1 MQVLDKQA
9 ALRMVTV
16 FSGAVKGMTFYP
28 ASHPAIRQ
36 PLLEL
41 DRSIADLHKRVPR
54 FSWTIVD
61 GVLLFDDHLFIAPS
75 AAVVDLV
82 NRMMEKDI
90 GSISFSAGLALDE
103 LQGFVR
109 LLTIRNYRIDE
120 IRSDMALAR
129 IEHIRLLRSGEEYA
143 ETHRG
148 DEPEEEQ
155 GAGGHLAAYG
165 SALGA
170 IRDVCRD
177 IEQGRIPSSEPVL
190 RVVDRMAAIT
200 MRDPSTLLGLSMI
213 KDYDDY
219 TFTHCV
225 NVGVLAMALGATIG
239 LDASH
244 VRELGI
250 AGQLHDI
257 GKTMV
262 PKQILNKPGKLS
274 SLEFEEIKRH
284 PELGFKII
292 QEMQGLSLQIARVV
306 LGHHVHSN
314 RDGYPV
320 WARTLSYDRMVDIV
334 AVADTYDAATTLRV
348 YQFPVTPR
356 AALLQLEKMAGTLLD
371 AEMVKSFSGMMGK
384 YPVGTLVRLDT
395 NEVAVVFRPN
405 PLDEE
410 TPLVRVLY
418 GADGVL
424 LKAPRDLRLA
434 QPDGSRYAGIVAV
447 VDPLLKN
454 IDVGK
459 YIMTAECQQ
468 AEG

>member
-1 MQVLDKQA
+1 
-9 ALRMVTV
+9 MVTV
-16 FSGAVKGMTFYP
+16 FSGAVKGMAFYP

-36 PLLEL
+36 QLLEL
-41 DRSIADLHKRVPR
+41 DRSIADLLRRVPT
-54 FSWTIVD
+54 FSWVIVD
-61 GVLLFDDHLFIAPS
+61 GALIFDDHLFITPP

-90 GSISFSAGLALDE
+90 ASITFSTGLALDE

-109 LLTIRNYRIDE
+109 LLAVKNHRIDE
-120 IRSDMALAR
+120 IRSDMELAR
-129 IEHIRLLRSGEEYA
+129 IGHIRLLRPGEESP
-143 ETHRG
+143 EQG
-148 DEPEEEQ
+148 GNEPEEE
-155 GAGGHLAAYG
+155 GAEERLAVYG

-170 IRDVCRD
+170 IRAVCRD
-177 IEQGRIPSSEPVL
+177 IQQGRIPSSGPVM

-225 NVGVLAMALGATIG
+225 NVGVLAMALGASIG
-239 LDASH
+239 LDASR

-262 PKQILNKPGKLS
+262 PKHILNKPGKLS
-274 SLEFEEIKRH
+274 SHEFEEIKRH
-284 PELGFKII
+284 PELGFNII
-292 QEMQGLSLQIARVV
+292 QEMEGLSLQIARVV

-314 RDGYPV
+314 RDGYPA

-348 YQFPVTPR
+348 YQVPVTPR

-410 TPLVRVLY
+410 APLVRVLFDVD
-418 GADGVL
+418 GAL
-424 LKAPRDLRLA
+424 LKTPRDIHLA

-459 YIMTAECQQ
+459 YVMAAEPPP
-468 AEG
+468 AED

>member
-1 MQVLDKQA
+1 VQELDKQA
-9 ALRMVTV
+9 ALRMVTL
-16 FSGAVKGMTFYP
+16 FSGAVKGMAFYP

-36 PLLEL
+36 QLLEL
-41 DRSIADLHKRVPR
+41 DRSIADRLRRVPT
-54 FSWTIVD
+54 FSWVIVD
-61 GVLLFDDHLFIAPS
+61 GALIFDDHLFIAPS
-75 AAVVDLV
+75 VAVVELV
-82 NRMMEKDI
+82 NRMMEKEI
-90 GSISFSAGLALDE
+90 GSITFSAGLALAE

-109 LLTIRNYRIDE
+109 LLAIRKFRIDE
-120 IRSDMALAR
+120 IRSDMELAR
-129 IEHIRLLRSGEEYA
+129 IEHIRLLRQGEESA
-143 ETHRG
+143 EAQDG
-148 DEPEEEQ
+148 DEPEEE
-155 GAGGHLAAYG
+155 GAAEYRVVYG
-165 SALGA
+165 NALGA
-170 IRDVCRD
+170 IRGVCRD
-177 IEQGRIPSSEPVL
+177 ILQGRIPSSEPVL

-225 NVGVLAMALGATIG
+225 NVGVLAMALGASIG
-239 LDASH
+239 LDGAR

-262 PKQILNKPGKLS
+262 PKHILNKPGKLS

-284 PELGFKII
+284 PELGFNII
-292 QEMQGLSLQIARVV
+292 QEMDGLSRSVARVV

-314 RDGYPV
+314 RDGYPA
-320 WARTLSYDRMVDIV
+320 WARTLSFDRMVDIV

-356 AALLQLEKMAGTLLD
+356 AALVQLEKMAGTLLD

-410 TPLVRVLY
+410 TPLVRVLFDAA
-418 GADGVL
+418 GTL
-424 LKAPRDLRLA
+424 LKTPRDLHLA

-459 YIMTAECQQ
+459 YVMTAER
-468 AEG
+468 

>member
-1 MQVLDKQA
+1 MQTLDKQD

-28 ASHPAIRQ
+28 PSHPAIRQ

-41 DRSIADLHKRVPR
+41 DRSLADLLRRVPT
-54 FSWTIVD
+54 FSWVIVD
-61 GVLLFDDHLFIAPS
+61 GALLFGDHLFITPS

-90 GSISFSAGLALDE
+90 GSITFSAGLALDE

-109 LLTIRNYRIDE
+109 LLTIRKNRIDE
-120 IRSDMALAR
+120 IRSDMGLAR
-129 IEHIRLLRSGEEYA
+129 IEHIRLLRPGEGSA
-143 ETHRG
+143 ETHSG
-148 DEPEEEQ
+148 DEPEEE
-155 GAGGHLAAYG
+155 GAGEHLAAYG

-170 IRDVCRD
+170 IRAVCRD
-177 IEQGRIPSSEPVL
+177 IEQGRIPSSEPVI

-239 LDASH
+239 LDASR
-244 VRELGI
+244 VRELGV

-262 PKQILNKPGKLS
+262 PKDILNKPGKLS

-284 PELGFKII
+284 PELGFNII
-292 QEMQGLSLQIARVV
+292 QEMEGLSLQIARVV

-314 RDGYPV
+314 RDGYPA

-371 AEMVKSFSGMMGK
+371 AEMVKSFSVMMGK

-410 TPLVRVLY
+410 TPLVRVLF
-418 GADGVL
+418 GPDGTL
-424 LKAPRDLRLA
+424 LKTPRDLHLV

-459 YIMTAECQQ
+459 YVMTAECLP

>member
-1 MQVLDKQA
+1 MQALDKQA
-9 ALRMVTV
+9 ALRMVTL
-16 FSGAVKGMTFYP
+16 FSGAVKGMAFYP

-41 DRSIADLHKRVPR
+41 DRSMATLLRSIPS
-54 FSWTIVD
+54 FSWMLVD
-61 GVLLFDDHLFIAPS
+61 GALFFDEHLFVSPS
-75 AAVVDLV
+75 ASVVDLV
-82 NRMMEKDI
+82 NRMMEKEI
-90 GSISFSAGLALDE
+90 GRITFSEGLVLDE

-109 LLTIRNYRIDE
+109 LLTVRNNRIDE
-120 IRSDMALAR
+120 IHSAMRLAR
-129 IEHIRLLRSGEEYA
+129 IEHIHLARPGEEGDEAPGA
-143 ETHRG
+143 E
-148 DEPEEEQ
+148 EPEEE
-155 GAGGHLAAYG
+155 GAGEYLDTYD

-170 IRDVCRD
+170 IRSVCRD
-177 IEQGRIPSSEPVL
+177 IEQGRIPSSEPVI

-225 NVGVLAMALGATIG
+225 NVGVLAMALGTSLG
-239 LDASH
+239 LDISH

-262 PKQILNKPGKLS
+262 PKHILNKPGKLS

-284 PELGFKII
+284 PELGFRII
-292 QEMQGLSLQIARVV
+292 KEMEGLSRQIATVV

-314 RDGYPV
+314 RNGYPA
-320 WARTLSYDRMVDIV
+320 WARTLSYDRLVDIV
-334 AVADTYDAATTLRV
+334 AVADTYDAITTLRV
-348 YQFPVTPR
+348 YQHPVTPR
-356 AALLQLEKMAGTLLD
+356 AALGELQKLAGTLLD
-371 AEMVKSFSGMMGK
+371 AEIVKSFVGMMGR

-395 NEVAVVFRPN
+395 NEVAVVYRPN

-410 TPLVRVLY
+410 APRVRVLFE
-418 GADGVL
+418 ADGTP
-424 LKAPRDLRLA
+424 LKTPRDLPLLQA
-434 QPDGSRYAGIVAV
+434 DGTCYARIVAV
-447 VDPLLKN
+447 VDPLVKN

-459 YIMTAECQQ
+459 YVMTAEHRP
-468 AEG
+468 AAG